1 MDDNLLYYYERE
13 LTFVREMATEFA
25 GKYPKI
31 AGRLQLEADKCEDP
45 FTERL
50 IEAFAFICGR
60 IHKKIDDDFP
70 EITESLLSILY
81 PHYLNPIPSLSVVCF
96 DPVKQNLSETGYH
109 IERGSKIYSKPVAGT
124 PCEFSTCYPVQLWP
138 LEVLSARLSE
148 PDHNVA
154 NAQQQLIIRL
164 QTFNDISLSKL
175 NWKSLRFFLSGPS
188 QHIFH
193 LYELLYNNICHLELV
208 AQTGDG
214 IEKRLVLRPDQL
226 RAVGFADDENLLPYS
241 KRSFPGYLMLFEY
254 FVFAEKFLFFDLFGV
269 DRFSQESLGNSFE
282 IRIYLNRTVK
292 SSLVVNA
299 DTFRLNA
306 TPVVNLFKRIAEP
319 IRLEHRQPEYR
330 VVADIRRQLAMEIYS
345 VDRVVSARTNN
356 VGTPLEYKPFY
367 STRHHLEKDSSARSN
382 AFWHSQ
388 RRPSGKKGDNG
399 TELFLSFT
407 DLDFNPAEPGVEV
420 LTLNVTCTNRDLP
433 ARLPF
438 GDVRGDFD
446 METAA
451 PVGRIACVINPT
463 SSYRPAQGGGLQ
475 WRLISHLSL
484 NYLSIVNDGVEGL
497 KELLKLYDFENSPS
511 TQQQI
516 AGIVALQSQYVTR
529 RVGQAFCRGVQT
541 TITLDE
547 DKFVGTGLMLF
558 ACVLERFL
566 GQYVSVNSF
575 SQLVVKTLQRKE
587 VLRQWPPRNGNQI
600 LL

>member
-1 MDDNLLYYYERE
+1 MDDKLLNYYERE
-13 LTFVREMATEFA
+13 LTFIREMGAEFA

-50 IEAFAFICGR
+50 IEAFAFISGR

-70 EITESLLSILY
+70 EITESLLNILY
-81 PHYLNPIPSLSVVCF
+81 PHYVNPIPSMSVVGF
-96 DPVKQNLSETGYH
+96 DPVKQNLSEAGYLV
-109 IERGSKIYSKPVAGT
+109 EKGTKIYSKPVAGT
-124 PCEFSTCYPVQLWP
+124 PCEFSTCYPVNLWP
-138 LEVLSARLSE
+138 VEIVSANLSE
-148 PDHNVA
+148 PKYAVPG
-154 NAQQQLIIRL
+154 AQQVINLQL
-164 QTFNDISLSKL
+164 QTFNELSLSDL
-175 NWKSLRFFLSGPS
+175 NWQSLRFFLNGPS

-193 LYELLYNNICHLELV
+193 LYELLFNNICHLELE
-208 AQTGDG
+208 AKAADG
-214 IEKRLVLRPDQL
+214 KLKTISLAPDHL
-226 RAVGFADDENLLPYS
+226 CPVGFGEDENLLPYS

-254 FVFAEKFLFFDLFGV
+254 FVFAEKFLFFDLNKLDTLTKEV
-269 DRFSQESLGNSFE
+269 SDNSLN
-282 IRIYLNRTVK
+282 IRIYLDRTAK
-292 SSLVVNA
+292 SNLVVNA
-299 DTFRLNA
+299 ETFRLNA
-306 TPVVNLFKRIAEP
+306 TPVVNLFQRIAEP
-319 IRLEHRQPEYR
+319 IRLEQRQPEYR
-330 VVADIRRQLAMEIYS
+330 VIADVRRQTATEIYT
-345 VDRVVSARTNN
+345 VDRVNAAKGGAVNSVS
-356 VGTPLEYKPFY
+356 EYKPFY
-367 STRHHLEKDSSARSN
+367 SLRHHLEDESSSKNN

-399 TELFLSFT
+399 TEVYLSFT
-407 DLDFNPAEPGVEV
+407 DLDFTPSDPGVEI

-446 METAA
+446 MESAA
-451 PVGRIACVINPT
+451 PVARICSLIKPTPAC
-463 SSYRPAQGGGLQ
+463 RPALGGALQ

-484 NYLSIVNDGVEGL
+484 NYLSIVQDGEDGL

-511 TQQQI
+511 NQQQI
-516 AGIVALQSQYVTR
+516 AGIVSLESQFVTR
-529 RVGQAFCRGVQT
+529 RVGPAFCRGVQT

-575 SQLVVKTLQRKE
+575 SQLVVRTLQRKE
-587 VLRQWPPRNGNQI
+587 ILKQWPPRNGNQI

>member
-1 MDDNLLYYYERE
+1 MDDKLLYYYERE
-13 LTFVREMATEFA
+13 LTFVREIAAEFA

-50 IEAFAFICGR
+50 IEAFAFISGR

-70 EITESLLSILY
+70 EITESLLNILY
-81 PHYLNPIPSLSVVCF
+81 PHYINPIPSLSVVCF

-109 IERGSKIYSKPVAGT
+109 IERGSKVYSKPVAGT

-138 LEVLSARLSE
+138 IEVSSATLSE

-154 NAQQQLIIRL
+154 NAQQQLSLRL
-164 QTFNDISLSKL
+164 KTFNDISLSAL
-175 NWKSLRFFLSGPS
+175 NWQTLRFFLSGPS
-188 QHIFH
+188 QHVFH

-208 AQTGDG
+208 AETGDG
-214 IEKRLVLRPDQL
+214 NQIRISLQPD
-226 RAVGFADDENLLPYS
+226 RFAPVGFADNENLLPYS

-254 FVFAEKFLFFDLFGV
+254 FVFAEKFLFFDLCGL
-269 DRFSQESLGNSFE
+269 DRFTREGLSNSFE
-282 IRIYLNRTVK
+282 VRIYLNRTAK
-292 SSLVVNA
+292 TNLVVNA

-306 TPVVNLFKRIAEP
+306 TPVVNLFQRIAEP
-319 IRLEHRQPEYR
+319 VRLEHRQPEYR
-330 VVADIRRQLAMEIYS
+330 VVADVRRQLATEIYS

-356 VGTPLEYKPFY
+356 IGSTVEYKPFY
-367 STRHHLEKDSSARSN
+367 SMRHHLEEAGDTRRN
-382 AFWHSQ
+382 AFWHGQ

-399 TELFLSFT
+399 TEVYLSFT
-407 DLDFNPAEPGVEV
+407 DLDFNPTQPGVEV

-438 GDVRGDFD
+438 GDAQGDFD

-451 PVGRIACVINPT
+451 PVHRICSLIKPT
-463 SSYRPAQGGGLQ
+463 SSCRPALGGALQ

-484 NYLSIVNDGVEGL
+484 NYLSIANDGEDGL

-511 TQQQI
+511 NQQQI
-516 AGIVALQSQYVTR
+516 AGIVSLQSQYVTR

-575 SQLVVKTLQRKE
+575 SQLVVRTLQRKE